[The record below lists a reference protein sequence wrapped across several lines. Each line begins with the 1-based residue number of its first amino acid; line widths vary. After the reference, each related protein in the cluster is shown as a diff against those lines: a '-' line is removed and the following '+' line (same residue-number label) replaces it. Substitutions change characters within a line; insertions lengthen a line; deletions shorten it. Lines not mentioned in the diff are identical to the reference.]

1 MSIRTKYYFGNPG
14 ATGFYDAELTNT
26 EIFCV
31 TRSGTVYPVITVG
44 EASGLQ
50 VLYIAAGGGIF
61 FAPDLPF
68 NGPPPDLP
76 VTIIQLERVS
86 VKFRE

>member
-1 MSIRTKYYFGNPG
+1 MSVKTKYYFGNPG
-14 ATGFYDAELTNT
+14 STGFYDAELSNTN
-26 EIFCV
+26 IFCV

-44 EASGLQ
+44 EAAGLQ
-50 VLYIAAGGGIF
+50 VLYLTADGGIF

-68 NGPPPDLP
+68 NGPPPDQP
-76 VTIIQLERVS
+76 ITINQLEKIS